1 MYKSIKSAA
10 ILSAAIL
17 SLGACNQA
25 SKSNQQKM
33 TDSTSQQAKI
43 PDSSGFAKTIDGK
56 QTHLFTLKNKNG
68 VEAAITNFGGRLVSL
83 LVPDKN
89 GKMTDVVDGPGSV
102 DQYKKAASS
111 YYGATI
117 GRYGNR
123 IGKGQFTLEGKQ
135 YALFKNNG
143 PN

>member
-43 PDSSGFAKTIDGK
+43 PGSSGFEKTIDGK
-56 QTHLFTLKNKNG
+56 QTHLYTLKNKNG

-89 GKMTDVVDGPGSV
+89 GKMVDVVEGLTSIDG
-102 DQYKKAASS
+102 YKKA
-111 YYGATI
+111 GH
-117 GRYGNR
+117 
-123 IGKGQFTLEGKQ
+123 F
-135 YALFKNNG
+135 
-143 PN
+143 